1 VVVVVVLLVDVV
13 VEVDV
18 LVDVLVLVLVVVL
31 VELVVVV
38 LLELVV
44 VVVGQG
50 HSVVVVVVVELL
62 VVVVVGQQTFK
73 LSVILQIR
81 SSIFVRAIVRSS
93 DVWIF
98 VHSKSIP
105 RYVTKSDLVICVEQE
120 SVFIQLTILIILDL
134 KY

>member
-1 VVVVVVLLVDVV
+1 VVVLVDVV
-13 VEVDV
+13 V
-18 LVDVLVLVLVVVL
+18 VDVLVLVLVVVL
-31 VELVVVV
+31 VEVELVVVV
-38 LLELVV
+38 VGVAVVVV

-81 SSIFVRAIVRSS
+81 SSIFVRATVRSS

>member
-1 VVVVVVLLVDVV
+1 V
-13 VEVDV
+13 
-18 LVDVLVLVLVVVL
+18 VLVLVLVVVDVL
-31 VELVVVV
+31 VVLVEVELVVVV
-38 LLELVV
+38 VVGVAVVVV

-98 VHSKSIP
+98 VHSKSNPI
-105 RYVTKSDLVICVEQE
+105 YVTKSDLVICVEQE
-120 SVFIQLTILIILDL
+120 SVSIQLRILISLAL